1 MLATTQVLIH
11 LYYDNDKIVLPI
23 DPPGPI
29 AGPDAAANGRKTA
42 LDQLKLKMRAR
53 VINVITRAV
62 AISIL
67 GPFVYALC
75 IRWIAWPW
83 TVRIARMIW
92 NIQRDSAPP
101 RFPPYHIGL
110 ILRSLTAGLMLLCI
124 WEFSN
129 AAFSAYVAQAP
140 LKNGQPLTTE
150 SRDPNGSLLN
160 GLESKKEIPKVCCV
174 WSSQN
179 AH

>member
-1 MLATTQVLIH
+1 MLATTQALIH
-11 LYYDNDKIVLPI
+11 LYYDYDKIVLPI
-23 DPPGPI
+23 DSPGPVT
-29 AGPDAAANGRKTA
+29 GPDGASNDKKTP
-42 LDQLKLKMRAR
+42 LDQLKVTGR
-53 VINVITRAV
+53 VRITNVTTRAV

-67 GPFVYALC
+67 GPFLYAMC
-75 IRWIAWPW
+75 IRWVAWPW
-83 TVRIARMIW
+83 TVRIARVIW

-140 LKNGQPLTTE
+140 LKNGQPLTTD

-160 GLESKKEIPKVCCV
+160 GLKSKKETPRVCC
-174 WSSQN
+174 
-179 AH
+179 A